1 MEVGKHSEGKERQ
14 ENSAAEG
21 SIEEIETGSGTETD
35 ESADPSS
42 MTKEEYLQ
50 KRIAPIAPREV
61 GSVNDLLTALG
72 GCSFQG
78 RALSRSLDVL
88 ENMARNDEC
97 MVVMTLAGA
106 MVPGG
111 MEETITE
118 LIEEGIINVLV
129 TTGANISHSMVN
141 HADELNQGH
150 YVGAVAADDVDLFR
164 HSINRIYDTFLPE
177 EGYHKGEV
185 LLEAVLKRYVE
196 QNSLKPEDGWRIQPS
211 ELFALV
217 GSALSDLGKRGILSA
232 AARHNVPIFCGA
244 TSDSEFAM
252 NLVKYNQRNGWNI
265 LLDELSDV
273 HTFADSLLEYPA
285 SGTFIIG
292 GGVPRNWAQQAWPL
306 LEMTDRT
313 DRHGYDMTV
322 RIYTDSPAWGGLSGC
337 TVSESV
343 SWGKYTE
350 KAVAAE
356 VKCDATIALPLLT
369 VGLFERLGI
378 NR

>member
-1 MEVGKHSEGKERQ
+1 
-14 ENSAAEG
+14 
-21 SIEEIETGSGTETD
+21 
-35 ESADPSS
+35 
-42 MTKEEYLQ
+42 MTNKTTAKSDYLQ
-50 KRIAPIAPREV
+50 TRISPISPRNV

-78 RALSRSLDVL
+78 RALSRCLDVL
-88 ENMARNDEC
+88 ENMVRDEDC

-111 MEETITE
+111 MEETITQ
-118 LIEEGIINVLV
+118 LIEHKLIDGLV

-141 HADELNQGH
+141 HADEQNQGH
-150 YVGAVAADDVDLFR
+150 YIGAVTADDTDLFH

-177 EGYHKGEV
+177 DGYNKGEE
-185 LLEAVLKRYVE
+185 LLERILKDWFAENDVDPGR
-196 QNSLKPEDGWRIQPS
+196 GWNVTPS
-211 ELFALV
+211 KLFHITGTGLQ
-217 GSALSDLGKRGILSA
+217 GIEKRGILSE
-232 AARHNVPIFCGA
+232 AARRNVPIYCGA
-244 TSDSEFAM
+244 TSDSEFAL
-252 NLVKYNQRNGWNI
+252 NIVKYNQQNNWKI
-265 LLDELSDV
+265 TIDELTDV
-273 HTFADSLLEYPA
+273 ERFADSLLERKR

-306 LEMTDRT
+306 LEMTDQT
-313 DRHGYDMTV
+313 ERHGYDMTV
-322 RIYTDSPAWGGLSGC
+322 RICTDSPAWGGLSGC

-378 NR
+378 NA

>member
-1 MEVGKHSEGKERQ
+1 M
-14 ENSAAEG
+14 AEPQ
-21 SIEEIETGSGTETD
+21 TH
-35 ESADPSS
+35 
-42 MTKEEYLQ
+42 TKEEYLQ
-50 KRIAPIAPREV
+50 TRIAPVSPRDV
-61 GSVNDLLTALG
+61 SSVNDLLTALG

-78 RALSRSLDVL
+78 RALSRCLDVL
-88 ENMARNDEC
+88 ENMARDESC

-111 MEETITE
+111 MEETITQ
-118 LIEEGIINVLV
+118 LIEEGIIDVLV
-129 TTGANISHSMVN
+129 TTGANVSHSMVN

-150 YVGAVAADDVDLFR
+150 YIGAIAADDVDLF
-164 HSINRIYDTFLPE
+164 HNSINRIYDTFLPE

-185 LLEAVLKRYVE
+185 LLEAILKRWCADNNVDPGE
-196 QNSLKPEDGWRIQPS
+196 GWSIRPS
-211 ELFALV
+211 ELFRIV
-217 GSALSDLGKRGILSA
+217 GTELARIEKRGILSA

-244 TSDSEFAM
+244 TSDSEFAL
-252 NLVKYNQRNGWNI
+252 NLVKYNERNGWGI
-265 LLDELSDV
+265 RLDELADV
-273 HTFADSLLEYPA
+273 QTFADSLLKKEK

-322 RIYTDSPAWGGLSGC
+322 RIFTDSPAWGGLSGC

-356 VKCDATIALPLLT
+356 AKCDATIALPLLT

-378 NR
+378 NK